1 MSSFDEE
8 SARAYALDRE
18 GREAEA
24 VVHYEL
30 AWACGVPEASRRRFI
45 VGFGS
50 TLRNVGRADEAVA
63 LYGDAIAA
71 DPDYAPFRAF
81 LALSLLDAGH
91 PAAAVATMLGVA
103 LDVAPPGALDGFERA
118 LTEYYEALL
127 RDIDVRAQVDKPA

>member
-1 MSSFDEE
+1 MSTFEE
-8 SARAYALDRE
+8 ECARAYALDRE
-18 GREAEA
+18 GREREA
-24 VVHYEL
+24 IVHYEL
-30 AWACGVPEASRRRFI
+30 AWACGVPEASRRRFT

-81 LALSLLDAGH
+81 LALALLDAGH
-91 PAAAVATMLGVA
+91 ARAAVATMLGVA
-103 LDVAPPGALDGFERA
+103 LDVAAPGGFDGFERA

-127 RDIDVRAQVDKPA
+127 RDIDVMAEGDKPA